1 MIARTLMTGRLMTCR
16 LFVASLAASG
26 LLIPLAP
33 AMGQASVDGSAS
45 VRAELVELLDTMERA
60 VLEGEI
66 EGYLWHVDMTDAV
79 FAQEQKNWAADL
91 GTRVPETFQLELGGD
106 FAFMNDRE
114 ATIELSMTWN
124 MPGSKRRQVKHPVR
138 FKQSAIEGEASA
150 WKYAGEYWEQS
161 KGEHVVALY
170 LRGSED
176 HGAVVVDV
184 WPELYAS
191 VNERFGVSEED
202 AASEPAQQVKLYN
215 STAHLQASIFLS
227 YADEH
232 GSLGGWNEPGE
243 SIKALAR
250 GRPSP
255 RKLRTL
261 LAHEYGH
268 VRTFLMGS
276 KASEMPWWLLEGLA
290 EFASE
295 PFARTRLQS
304 EAALRRYVA
313 NETIA
318 PWDAIADFENTPG
331 QYIRNVYRQGHHMV
345 MFVTDEFGDDERTAW
360 ARLMA
365 QGHTLDEATREV
377 LGMSFEEL
385 DQRWRKALRDD
396 G

>member
-1 MIARTLMTGRLMTCR
+1 MIARTLMTHR
-16 LFVASLAASG
+16 LFVASLATLG
-26 LLIPLAP
+26 LLTCLAP
-33 AMGQASVDGSAS
+33 AMGQASVDRSAS
-45 VRAELVELLDTMERA
+45 VQAELVELLDSMERA

-79 FAQEQKNWAADL
+79 FVQEQKNWAADL
-91 GTRVPETFQLELGGD
+91 GTRVPETFELEFGGD
-106 FAFMNDRE
+106 IALVNDLE

-124 MPGSKRRQVKHPVR
+124 MPGTKRRQVKYPVR
-138 FKQSAIEGEASA
+138 FKQSAIEGETSA

-176 HGAVVVDV
+176 HGAVVVDE

-202 AASEPAQQVKLYN
+202 AASEPAQQVKLY
-215 STAHLQASIFLS
+215 SSMAHLQASIFLS

-243 SIKALAR
+243 SIKAMAR
-250 GRPSP
+250 RRLS
-255 RKLRTL
+255 RRRLVTL
-261 LAHEYGH
+261 LSHEYGH

-276 KASEMPWWLLEGLA
+276 KANEMPWWLLEGFA

-295 PFARTRLQS
+295 PFARTSLRLQS

-318 PWDAIADFENTPG
+318 PWDAITDFESTPG
-331 QYIRNVYRQGHHMV
+331 QYIGHVYRQGHHMV
-345 MFVTDEFGDDERTAW
+345 MFVADEFGDDKRTAW
-360 ARLMA
+360 ARVMA
-365 QGHTLDEATREV
+365 KGKTLDEATREV
-377 LGMSFEEL
+377 LGMSFAEL
-385 DQRWRKALRDD
+385 DEKWRASLQDD
-396 G
+396 GS